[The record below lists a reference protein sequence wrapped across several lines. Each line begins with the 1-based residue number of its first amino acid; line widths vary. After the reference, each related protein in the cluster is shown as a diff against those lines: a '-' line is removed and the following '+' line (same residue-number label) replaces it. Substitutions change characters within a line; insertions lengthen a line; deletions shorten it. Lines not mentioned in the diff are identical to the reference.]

1 MTPLT
6 TLQSVTLAVI
16 ISLFSFGGWQLY
28 SNGKTNGAA
37 SVQVKWDREKISV
50 QEQSLAIEVETR
62 LTEQRL
68 KLSVETLRKSKDA
81 EITKLNAAV
90 TIALNSLRF
99 RATNRPVESSSP
111 AIPPTGTSCTGANLY
126 GQDAEFLIRE
136 AARADTQRLQLIE
149 YQSAYNA
156 ARSLVK

>member
-1 MTPLT
+1 MTSI
-6 TLQSVTLAVI
+6 QSITAAVLAVLL
-16 ISLFSFGGWQLY
+16 SLGGWQLY
-28 SNGKTNGAA
+28 SNGKVNGAA
-37 SVQVKWDREKISV
+37 SVQVKWDREKIFV
-50 QEQSLAIEVETR
+50 QEQSLAIELETR

-68 KLSVETLRKSKDA
+68 NLSVETLRKSKDA
-81 EITKLNAAV
+81 EITKLNASV

-111 AIPPTGTSCTGANLY
+111 APTPTGTSCTGANLY

-149 YQSAYNA
+149 YQGAYNA